1 MAGGGH
7 FQGVPHTPGVHFQP
21 DLRGLVNKLARTR
34 GRFDSG
40 QREMRRAMEAM
51 AAEVAE
57 FQAEE
62 LVAAI
67 RQHGRVQGDRA
78 HEHLAQVWTQPGNRL
93 ADADG
98 FVVGIDAFLA
108 GKPAHFYFRG
118 LEYGSTRFVG
128 RQFRGFFRSL
138 EGHESGPLA
147 ERYKQDPRLI
157 QTVST
162 VQSGGT
168 VSLSNLVSPT
178 TGKLRINS
186 SDNRNFDK
194 RDRVLEFPTLGNQVI
209 GTRHNGAGEIVPN
222 TKRIGAGTRT
232 AAPTRGGSLITIRR
246 PIQPYH
252 FIARGGERWMRS
264 GRADEHLKVALAA
277 FSDFIEFKNASGLT
291 SAQAR
296 RATR

>member
-21 DLRGLVNKLARTR
+21 DMRGLVAKLGRLR
-34 GRFDSG
+34 GKFDSG

-51 AAEVAE
+51 ATEVAE
-57 FQAEE
+57 FQSED
-62 LVAAI
+62 LTAAI
-67 RQHGRVQGDRA
+67 RAHGRMQGDRS
-78 HEHLAQVWTQPGNRL
+78 HEHLALVWTQPDNRL

-98 FVVGIDAFLA
+98 FVVGIDSFLA

-128 RQFRGFFRSL
+128 RQMRGFFRSL
-138 EGHESGPLA
+138 EGHASGPLA

-162 VQSGGT
+162 VQNKGT
-168 VSLSNLVSPT
+168 VSLSTLVNPN
-178 TGKLRINS
+178 TGKLKINA

-194 RDRVLEFPTLGNQVI
+194 RERVLEFPELGNQII
-209 GTRHNGAGEIVPN
+209 GTRHNGAGDVVPN
-222 TKRIGAGTRT
+222 RKRIGAGTRT
-232 AAPTRGGSLITIRR
+232 AHPTRGGSLITIRR

-252 FIARGGERWMRS
+252 FIASGGERWLRS
-264 GRADEHLKVALAA
+264 DRAQEHLKVALAA
-277 FSDFIEFKNASGLT
+277 FNDFIEFKNAAGLT

>member
-21 DLRGLVNKLARTR
+21 DLRALVAKLGRLR
-34 GRFDSG
+34 GTFASG
-40 QREMRRAMEAM
+40 QVEMRKAMEAM

-57 FQAEE
+57 FQAED
-62 LVAAI
+62 LTSAI
-67 RQHGRVQGDRA
+67 GAHGRAQGDRE
-78 HEHLAQVWTQPGNRL
+78 HERLALVWTQPGNRL

-98 FVVGIDAFLA
+98 FVVGLDSFLA

-138 EGHESGPLA
+138 EGDRYGPMA

-162 VQSGGT
+162 VQNKGT
-168 VSLSNLVSPT
+168 VSLSTLVSPT
-178 TGKLRINS
+178 GRLRVNL
-186 SDNRNFDK
+186 SDNRNTDN
-194 RDRVLEFPTLGNQVI
+194 RERLLEFPNTGRATI
-209 GTRHNGAGEIVPN
+209 GTTHNGRGQIIPN

-232 AAPTRGGSLITIRR
+232 AQSTRGGSLITIRR

-252 FIARGGERWMRS
+252 FIANGGERWMRS
-264 GRADEHLKVALAA
+264 GRAQQHLETALKA
-277 FSDFIEFKNASGLT
+277 FEGFLEFKNANGLT
-291 SAQAR
+291 SRQAR